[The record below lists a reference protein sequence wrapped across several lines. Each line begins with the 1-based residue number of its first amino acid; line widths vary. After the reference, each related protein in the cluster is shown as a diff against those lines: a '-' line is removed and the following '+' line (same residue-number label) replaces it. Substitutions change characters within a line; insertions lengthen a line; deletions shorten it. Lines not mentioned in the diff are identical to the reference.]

1 MERKVNVVEDLD
13 GNKIVFIHDIRFKGK
28 RSVEWDD
35 VEGYLRQFVGEMY
48 TIEDTKDMVYIGADL
63 PDEYTHSNYT
73 KILKGA
79 NAKAKANAAQ
89 GLPEMIE
96 IATEREFEENRK
108 EKHINDAKYGW
119 YSFVTRFALP
129 VYGEAGEIERYNV
142 FRAAVLIRHAMDK
155 KLYLYDIMKIKKET
169 SILFQPK
176 DLTQ

>member
-35 VEGYLRQFVGEMY
+35 VEAYLRQFVGEMY
-48 TIEDTKDMVYIGADL
+48 TIEDTKNMVYIGADL

-96 IATEREFEENRK
+96 IAKEKKFKQNFK
-108 EKHINDAKYGW
+108 EKHDKDAKY
-119 YSFVTRFALP
+119 V
-129 VYGEAGEIERYNV
+129 
-142 FRAAVLIRHAMDK
+142 RHAFDD
-155 KLYLYDIMKIKKET
+155 KLYLYDIMNIKKET
-169 SILFQPK
+169 SILFQP
-176 DLTQ
+176 

>member
-1 MERKVNVVEDLD
+1 MNR
-13 GNKIVFIHDIRFKGK
+13 
-28 RSVEWDD
+28 
-35 VEGYLRQFVGEMY
+35 
-48 TIEDTKDMVYIGADL
+48 
-63 PDEYTHSNYT
+63 
-73 KILKGA
+73 
-79 NAKAKANAAQ
+79 
-89 GLPEMIE
+89 
-96 IATEREFEENRK
+96 NRK